1 MTSNIPPSASN
12 DLETINTRL
21 RELDELKTTFVALV
35 SHELRTPVGLLVG
48 YLDVGL
54 SMIEEGGEI
63 ADVKEYLVSAKEQSA
78 RLMRIVQELT
88 DFARLQRN
96 ETIKLSDPLTL
107 RESINQVFTL
117 LKPAFDSKSIQP
129 VIEIPPDIAA
139 IKYDSERLIVIFRNL
154 LSNAAKFSAQDGCVE
169 VVADSTGDVVTLSIH
184 DTATP
189 IPPEKRDLIFDD
201 FRQIENHLTRRYE
214 GMGLGLAV
222 ARHAARALGGDITL
236 QVRPD
241 GNTFIVTLPRST
253 S

>member
-1 MTSNIPPSASN
+1 MTSNISPTSPT

-63 ADVKEYLVSAKEQSA
+63 ADIKEYFVSAKDQSA

-88 DFARLQRN
+88 DFARLQQDDA
-96 ETIKLSDPLTL
+96 IKLSDPLTL
-107 RESINQVFTL
+107 RESLNQVFAL
-117 LKPAFDSKSIQP
+117 LKNAFDSKSIKP
-129 VIEIPPDIAA
+129 VIEIPSDVAA
-139 IKYDSERLIVIFRNL
+139 IKYDGESLIVIFRNL
-154 LSNAAKFSAQDGCVE
+154 LSNAAKFSAQGGR
-169 VVADSTGDVVTLSIH
+169 VAVAAASQGDVVTLSIN

-241 GNTFIVTLPRST
+241 GNSFIVTLPRSK